1 MKLCPQCEFIYEDDQ
16 SFCDMDGKELA
27 YDPGPPAFEENVPSR
42 SPELRE
48 RAAIPAS
55 LTAGLPAS
63 QPTGW
68 QSRSSAVAALAAI
81 ILAALLFVVYY
92 ARTHQPRSGNAN
104 QASNQTSIQSSNQP
118 TQLATAAQEPAPE
131 LASAPP
137 ASLTPLTPS
146 PEQSPSASEN
156 VTTSSPSSLSISPA
170 VSFRRGRIASNPVSA
185 SAADSRAPVVI
196 WLTNGASIKA
206 DEVWERK
213 EGIWYRQAGMVTF
226 LKRSRVRAI
235 QRLAAPNP
243 RLKST
248 AINAEEK
255 DRKPENA
262 IAQNQPRVD
271 KPKDVSAKKES
282 RVGSFL
288 KKTARILKRPFKF

>member
-16 SFCDMDGKELA
+16 SFCDMDGKELV
-27 YDPGPPAFEENVPSR
+27 YDPGPLAFEENVPSR

-55 LTAGLPAS
+55 LTAGLSAS
-63 QPTGW
+63 QSTGW

-92 ARTHQPRSGNAN
+92 ARTHQPRSGNAK
-104 QASNQTSIQSSNQP
+104 QASSQTSIRSSNQS

-131 LASAPP
+131 LAPAPP
-137 ASLTPLTPS
+137 ASLSPS
-146 PEQSPSASEN
+146 PEQLSSASPK

-170 VSFRRGRIASNPVSA
+170 GSFSRGRMASNPVSA
-185 SAADSRAPVVI
+185 GGLAADSRASVII

-206 DEVWERK
+206 DEAWERK

-255 DRKPENA
+255 NRKPENA
-262 IAQNQPRVD
+262 TAQNQPRVG
-271 KPKDVSAKKES
+271 KPEAASAKKES

-288 KKTARILKRPFKF
+288 KKAGRILKKPFKF